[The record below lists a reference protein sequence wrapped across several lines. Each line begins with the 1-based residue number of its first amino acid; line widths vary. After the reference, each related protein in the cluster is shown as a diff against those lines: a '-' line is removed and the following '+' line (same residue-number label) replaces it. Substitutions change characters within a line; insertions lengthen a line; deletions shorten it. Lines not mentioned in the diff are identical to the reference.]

1 MMHATVA
8 EKLKGV
14 GNFTLRSLPA
24 MIKILVEV
32 CLDVQCFN
40 VEHVELPQANQM
52 QLAFE
57 PYSYWQRPCS
67 VLSAPYS
74 SNRACT
80 KNIFALTVLCLRPT
94 RYPCSQVWSSVQ
106 CCINYFAWF
115 PIFLGSSEF
124 FRAANCATMC
134 ILYCSDHLFIA
145 CDAWRS
151 WRAGTTLQI
160 GIGCVT
166 FPKSL
171 LFRAKITVFL
181 NTQCSIHYLLPV
193 I

>member
-57 PYSYWQRPCS
+57 PYSY
-67 VLSAPYS
+67 
-74 SNRACT
+74 
-80 KNIFALTVLCLRPT
+80 
-94 RYPCSQVWSSVQ
+94 
-106 CCINYFAWF
+106 
-115 PIFLGSSEF
+115 
-124 FRAANCATMC
+124 
-134 ILYCSDHLFIA
+134 
-145 CDAWRS
+145 
-151 WRAGTTLQI
+151 
-160 GIGCVT
+160 
-166 FPKSL
+166 
-171 LFRAKITVFL
+171 
-181 NTQCSIHYLLPV
+181 
-193 I
+193 